1 MTNVNKIVGIVSKK
15 KLKRVP
21 TLVTDFIVD
30 LKVDFE
36 VNHCNETTINDKFI
50 GRASDEAKTSPN
62 FGH

>member
-1 MTNVNKIVGIVSKK
+1 M
-15 KLKRVP
+15 
-21 TLVTDFIVD
+21 VTDFIVD
-30 LKVDFE
+30 LKIDLKVGFE